1 MKNFMEHDF
10 AVERII
16 LCCFIPRGKG
26 DAVHKDR
33 ASHGLA
39 LHIGSERC
47 YKFDDGRELTV
58 RDGDLIYLPKGSN
71 YTVSTN
77 SLGECYAINFDI
89 SEEATFEPF
98 AVHIKNARDMLSS
111 FEAAERS
118 FKNKKQG
125 YKMRCKEKL
134 YRILAQLQKEYAA
147 KYFSSSKTELIA
159 PAVAYIH
166 EHYTEGEL
174 FVADL
179 ARMCNITP
187 EYFRRIFGKIYGSS
201 PIKYINE
208 LKISHAK
215 ELLSSG
221 EYSVSDAA
229 ALSGYSDVSYFSRE
243 FKKSTGVPPR
253 QFN

>member
-1 MKNFMEHDF
+1 MKEFMEYDF
-10 AVERII
+10 AVETIV
-16 LCCFIPRGKG
+16 LCLFLPKGKG

-33 ASHGLA
+33 PSHGLA
-39 LHIGSERC
+39 LHIGAERL
-47 YKFDDGRELTV
+47 YKFDDGRALTV

-71 YTVSTN
+71 YSVTTAT
-77 SLGECYAINFDI
+77 LGECYAINFDI
-89 SEEATFEPF
+89 SGDATFEPF
-98 AVHIKNARDMLSS
+98 TIHTKNVRDMLSS

-134 YRILAQLQKEYAA
+134 YRILAQLQKEYATEYA
-147 KYFSSSKTELIA
+147 SSQKSDLIA
-159 PAVAYIH
+159 PAVTYIH

-174 FVADL
+174 SVAEL
-179 ARMCNITP
+179 ARKCNITP

-201 PIKYINE
+201 PIKYIND

-215 ELLSSG
+215 ELLLSG

-229 ALSGYSDVSYFSRE
+229 TLSGFSDISYFSRE
-243 FKKSTGVPPR
+243 FKKATGVPPR